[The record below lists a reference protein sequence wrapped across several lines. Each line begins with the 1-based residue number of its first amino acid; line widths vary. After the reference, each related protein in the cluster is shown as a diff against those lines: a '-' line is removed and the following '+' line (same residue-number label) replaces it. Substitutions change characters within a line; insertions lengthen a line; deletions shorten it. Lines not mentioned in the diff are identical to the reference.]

1 MRNIRK
7 IFVFLALVL
16 IIGVLVSCT
25 PSNLESIPDKTDTAA
40 ETSTAVDDET
50 EDTDSIEST
59 VTSTPQSS
67 SDPVT
72 SSSSSKSSS
81 ITSKKQTTMLYDDD
95 ASSNNSGHI
104 IIEDSTVRRITCV
117 EDLLTL
123 ANEVNGGNPY
133 YGTTFFLEADIDLS
147 GIEWIPIGTVE
158 SPFRGEFIG
167 NNHTISNLTI
177 NYLSESMKSPYGS
190 VALGLFGHVLNSAI
204 SGVHMENVSINISN
218 ANGATFVDI
227 GGIVGSLDSQSRR
240 FHISSC
246 SVSGNISATTA
257 KNGVLNCGGIIGCI
271 SFVEENVEFK
281 LQQLQS
287 TVNLIANNTDPC
299 LGGIVG
305 DFSIN
310 TDKVLSSSVVKD
322 IIYKGKIT
330 NTEGVEFASN
340 GGFCGLYHSKRE
352 LNIEN
357 VFVYVCMNDFPLNRY
372 YGSYIDNGILIGD
385 QTENCY
391 GDLYLKNVYGSII
404 YDDKITYD
412 GMVGDKEVEVY
423 FENCLVTDRI
433 PLNVSFDPTKWDLSD
448 RTSPKLI
455 F

>member
-40 ETSTAVDDET
+40 ETSTTDEDKT

-67 SDPVT
+67 STVT
-72 SSSSSKSSS
+72 TSDVHSV
-81 ITSKKQTTMLYDDD
+81 TSKKETTKLYDDV
-95 ASSNNSGHI
+95 SSNPSSPI
-104 IIEDSTVRRITCV
+104 IIEDNTVKRITCV

-147 GIEWIPIGTVE
+147 GIEWIPIGTVKN
-158 SPFRGEFIG
+158 PFRGEFIG

-177 NYLSESMKSPYGS
+177 NYISEAMKGPYGS
-190 VALGLFGHVLNSAI
+190 VALGLFGHVLNAAI

-218 ANGATFVDI
+218 ANGVTFIDI
-227 GGIVGSLDSQSRR
+227 GGIVGRLDSQSRR

-246 SVSGNISATTA
+246 SASGNISATTA
-257 KNGVLNCGGIIGCI
+257 KNGGLNCGGIIGSI
-271 SFVEENVEFK
+271 GFAEENVEFK

-305 DFSIN
+305 SFSIN

-423 FENCLVTDRI
+423 FENCLVTDKI
-433 PLNVSFDPTKWDLSD
+433 PLDVSFDPTKWDLSD
-448 RTSPKLI
+448 RASPKLI
-455 F
+455 FN